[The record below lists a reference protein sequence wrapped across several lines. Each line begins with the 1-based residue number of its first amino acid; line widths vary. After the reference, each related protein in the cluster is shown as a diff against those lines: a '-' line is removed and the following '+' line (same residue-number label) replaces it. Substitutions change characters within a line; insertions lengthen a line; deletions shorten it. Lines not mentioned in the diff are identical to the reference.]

1 MMGTGQRGKDSAE
14 VKNRERV
21 KEEQHHPKAQ
31 GCEQGKGDWCLRHGE
46 SELPGET
53 ETVFFGSGESDMT

>member
-1 MMGTGQRGKDSAE
+1 MVGTGQRGKDSAE

-21 KEEQHHPKAQ
+21 KEEQHHPKTQ
-31 GCEQGKGDWCLRHGE
+31 ECEQGKGGWCLRHGE

-53 ETVFFGSGESDMT
+53 EAV